1 MRCWVGFDD
10 TDNIDASWGTPTLVR
25 WFADEMPAHFVEW
38 GLVRQQLPVHPEIPY
53 TSHNSAAVL
62 VLDIPDRSVVPELIE
77 LAGAHVERH
86 SLPGSDPGV
95 CVAVE
100 GDDAVPVLIAFGR
113 LAAVSVTSQ
122 AAAYEAAR
130 GVHLSGHGGTNDG
143 IIGAAAGV
151 GLTAWGW
158 SGRLKEYK
166 PGEGGLARFG
176 SETTVQALNDA
187 GIEVFPLDRN
197 VVFPVPGDI
206 VRQESG
212 GRMQP
217 HLMAGCPVMALVHDG
232 PGVWRT
238 LGKERLT
245 LCADPHGQAPARQA
259 ACAGLAGS
267 SAGHPPSRL
276 AWSRSS
282 ASYAS
287 TPAGVTT
294 K

>member
-10 TDNIDASWGTPTLVR
+10 TDNIDAAWGTPTLVR

-77 LAGAHVERH
+77 LAGAHAERR

-100 GDDAVPVLIAFGR
+100 SDEGLDRLIAFGR

-122 AAAYEAAR
+122 AAAYEAAA
-130 GVHLSGHGGTNDG
+130 GSHLSGHGGTNDG
-143 IIGAAAGV
+143 VIGAAAGV

-158 SGRLKEYK
+158 SGRLKEYR
-166 PGEGGLARFG
+166 PREGGLARFG
-176 SETTVQALNDA
+176 SQTTVAALSDA

-197 VVFPVPGDI
+197 VVFPGPDEI
-206 VRQESG
+206 VSAGSEGSIR
-212 GRMQP
+212 P
-217 HLMAGCPVMALVHDG
+217 HLMAGRPVLPLMLESKS
-232 PGVWRT
+232 VWRT
-238 LGKERLT
+238 LGKDRLMPCVDT
-245 LCADPHGQAPARQA
+245 GFRPRH
-259 ACAGLAGS
+259 
-267 SAGHPPSRL
+267 GHPKIG
-276 AWSRSS
+276 A
-282 ASYAS
+282 
-287 TPAGVTT
+287 
-294 K
+294 